1 MSDDLIKRDDALNA
15 CVLREDNPP
24 TEMQLSLR
32 NVISALPAVDLSERI
47 EQLEAKLAKAVEM
60 GNPFA
65 GEVTITLDGVPHL
78 AKLTLG
84 ALAELEAAL
93 ESGSLV
99 DLISR
104 FEAQHVTTRDV
115 LALVVAG
122 LRGGGWQGTAADLLQ
137 VEIGGGL
144 LGATQNAAQL
154 LDDAAATLAELE

>member
-1 MSDDLIKRDDALNA
+1 
-15 CVLREDNPP
+15 
-24 TEMQLSLR
+24 
-32 NVISALPAVDLSERI
+32 
-47 EQLEAKLAKAVEM
+47 M

-65 GEVTITLDGVPHL
+65 GEVTITLDGVPHR

-104 FEAQHVTTRDV
+104 CEAQHVTTRDV

-122 LRGGGWQGTAADLLQ
+122 LRGGGWQGTAADLLR
-137 VEIGGGL
+137 VEIGGGP
-144 LGATQNAAQL
+144 LGAAQCAAQL
-154 LDDAAATLAELE
+154 LTRAFSAAGPR